1 MNKAYIYFNDKN
13 LGKDYSG
20 EGPYVLVFEEQAIAS
35 HYCSNR
41 SFANHDLT
49 VWKLEKINEYNID
62 EIYSNENLV
71 WKRESKEI
79 NDKTQTEFE
88 VANDCEVVPTA
99 SNVPSVPLTINVLPL

>member
-88 VANDCEVVPTA
+88 VANDNYEAKYCR
-99 SNVPSVPLTINVLPL
+99 